1 MSYLLGLLL
10 GIMVLST
17 VALAD
22 IMVPSVFTQEFAR
35 ALAKAM
41 PLASVKVTGDM
52 QVTVKA
58 ASGRE
63 WGVFLGNTYQD
74 YKRDPSLFDEIVQAY
89 AARLTPAPA
98 AQSELDRARI
108 VPVIKDRKWLA
119 DLHSS
124 LKAKG
129 VEQEHLSERFN
140 NELVIVYAQ
149 DDPDRMRYLTT
160 GEGAGIPREELKAL
174 AVNNLK
180 RLLPKIEMRRIGD
193 VMLMSAG
200 GDYEA
205 SLLLIDDIWSGG
217 QIKVDGDV
225 VVAVPA
231 RDVLL
236 VTGSRNRTALKS
248 IRELAAKYVAEGRY
262 ELTDTLFVY
271 RDGRFSKFGR

>member
-1 MSYLLGLLL
+1 MRYLLGLLL
-10 GIMVLST
+10 GIVVLST

-22 IMVPSVFTQEFAR
+22 VMVPSVFTQEFAR

-41 PLASVKVTGDM
+41 PSASVKVTGDM

-74 YKRDPSLFDEIVQAY
+74 YKRDPGLFDEIVQAY
-89 AARLTPAPA
+89 AARLTQPPANEA
-98 AQSELDRARI
+98 KLDRSRI

-119 DLHSS
+119 DLHTS

-129 VEQEHLSERFN
+129 VEQEHLSESFN

-149 DDPDRMRYLTT
+149 DDPNRMRYLTT
-160 GEGAGIPREELKAL
+160 GEGDGIAREELKAL
-174 AVNNLK
+174 AVTNLK

-193 VMLMSAG
+193 IMLISAG

-205 SLLLIDDIWSGG
+205 SLLLIDDIWSSG
-217 QIKVDGDV
+217 QIKVDGDI

-236 VTGSRNRTALKS
+236 VTGSRNRTGLKKV
-248 IRELAAKYVAEGRY
+248 RELAAKYVAEGRY
-262 ELTDTLFVY
+262 ELTETLFVY